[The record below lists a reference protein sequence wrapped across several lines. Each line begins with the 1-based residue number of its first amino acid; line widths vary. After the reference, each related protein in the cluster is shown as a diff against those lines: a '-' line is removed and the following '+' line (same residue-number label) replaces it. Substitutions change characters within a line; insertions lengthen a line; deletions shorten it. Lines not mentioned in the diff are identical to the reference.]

1 VLDDERALF
10 YAVATRPQ
18 ALLGLSYRNSDE
30 EGHPAVRSFFIDDVR
45 DLFTARLDDERRT
58 RTLASVTWPQGEA
71 PTPRERARLAAA
83 AAPPVAAP
91 AIAPLGA
98 PAVLDDLASREA
110 WSAAQLEA
118 FAGCPVQWLVDR
130 YLLPAR
136 FEPESEPLARGLA
149 AHDLLERTLSR
160 LREERGSAR
169 LDETSL
175 ARAREILDEEIRMA
189 ADRGLR
195 LSLDPARDRS
205 VLRRLQADLL
215 RYLRR
220 SAERPTPFAPEHFEL
235 VFGGRDDDLPALAL
249 DGLAVRGRID
259 RVDLDG
265 AGHAAVV
272 DYKGSQAYPVAKW
285 APDGR
290 LQVALYMLAVR
301 ELVGVEPVAGFYQAT
316 SGREQDM
323 RGVVREDS
331 ALAVHAVSTD
341 RVSADELD
349 AVLGDAAARAEEVA
363 RRLLAGAL
371 EANPESCGWENK
383 CQYPEV
389 CRCERR

>member
-1 VLDDERALF
+1 MARRGGADSARA
-10 YAVATRPQ
+10 
-18 ALLGLSYRNSDE
+18 G
-30 EGHPAVRSFFIDDVR
+30 
-45 DLFTARLDDERRT
+45 
-58 RTLASVTWPQGEA
+58 
-71 PTPRERARLAAA
+71 
-83 AAPPVAAP
+83 
-91 AIAPLGA
+91 
-98 PAVLDDLASREA
+98 
-110 WSAAQLEA
+110 
-118 FAGCPVQWLVDR
+118 
-130 YLLPAR
+130 PAR
-136 FEPESEPLARGLA
+136 RRGLA

-175 ARAREILDEEIRMA
+175 ARAREILDEEVRAA

-195 LSLDPARDRS
+195 LSVDPARDRS

-301 ELVGVEPVAGFYQAT
+301 ELLGVEPVAGFYQAT

-331 ALAVHAVSTD
+331 GLAVYAVKTD

-363 RRLLAGAL
+363 QRLLAGAL